1 LFTTKAR
8 NQPNGGASPAT
19 ESNKQMG
26 EHNHPAFSER
36 RHPLMAGKQ
45 REPEELPVLLAPTA
59 VFQSLSHLPLT

>member
-1 LFTTKAR
+1 
-8 NQPNGGASPAT
+8 
-19 ESNKQMG
+19 MG